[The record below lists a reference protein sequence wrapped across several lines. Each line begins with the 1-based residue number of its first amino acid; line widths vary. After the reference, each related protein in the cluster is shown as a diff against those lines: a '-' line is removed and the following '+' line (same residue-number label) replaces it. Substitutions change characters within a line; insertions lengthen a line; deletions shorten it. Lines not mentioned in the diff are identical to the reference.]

1 MKVYMSVAHLF
12 SSAAE
17 VQFKYDNLSIKD
29 SRLGSKLLNN

>member
-1 MKVYMSVAHLF
+1 MKVYMSVTHLF

-17 VQFKYDNLSIKD
+17 VQFKYDSLSIKD